1 MTCIQKDSG
10 QLNYFKYGGG
20 DNALLA
26 FHGFGQ
32 NNEIFKGWVKEVGQE
47 YTIYSFD
54 LFYHGISQRKNEK
67 LSKEEWKSYLESFLI
82 QEKINSF
89 SILGFS
95 LGGRFAIASALALPE
110 RTKEITLIAPDGVF
124 LTIWF
129 KLATNPSIKWI
140 FKYVMLQPNL
150 LEKLMVFNDKY
161 RIVSPYLGDFV
172 RKELGGHA
180 NRKRVY
186 ISWNNFKSLGY
197 SKKQLSKLFQEQTF
211 ERRIIL
217 GSRDHI
223 IKPEKILPI
232 IQTMGAFKVEVLP
245 LKHHQLIKPEVAKLI
260 LNPSSK

>member
-1 MTCIQKDSG
+1 MTCIERESG
-10 QLNYFKYGGG
+10 QLYYFKYGDG
-20 DNALLA
+20 DKILLA

-32 NNEIFKGWVKEVGQE
+32 NNKIFKDWVKEVGHE
-47 YTIYSFD
+47 YTIYAFD
-54 LFYHGISQRKNEK
+54 LFHHGSSQRENER
-67 LSKEEWKSYLESFLI
+67 LSKAEWKSYLKSFLT

-89 SILGFS
+89 SIVGFS

-110 RTKEITLIAPDGVF
+110 LTKEITLIAPDGVF

-129 KLATNPSIKWI
+129 KLATNRSIKWI

-150 LEKLMVFNDKY
+150 LEKLMRFNDKY
-161 RIVSPYLGDFV
+161 RVVSPYLGDFV
-172 RKELGGHA
+172 RKELGDHD
-180 NRKRVY
+180 NRRRVY

-197 SKKQLSKLFQEQTF
+197 SKKQLSRLFQMQTF

-232 IQTMGAFKVEVLP
+232 IETMGRFKVEVLP

-260 LNPSSK
+260 LNRSSK